1 MKKRISA
8 LLLSG
13 LLCISCIPVSSAAI
27 THQIYVHDGVQDCG
41 LKAGED
47 GSGKGWSYDGSTDT
61 LTLNGFDGK
70 YILFMNEF
78 TENDLTIVLNGQNKV
93 TWDAASKP
101 LPGELREVIS
111 SYSGIHIKGQGSIDI
126 TGEIGAT
133 RDITIESGNVS
144 VDDIKV
150 NGTAGI
156 NAGALGD
163 VVILDGALTL
173 LPADNES
180 DSILGD
186 EGVFAK
192 NFRMTGGQLIIKA
205 KTANTD
211 FNAIEARQD
220 IIINGGEIIADG
232 NLYANYREGG
242 TISLGTNM
250 KAIGGGNKENAK
262 PLSVKNGQFVMADDP
277 YYINLAYVHI
287 TPIAE
292 SGSINAS
299 TTPTN
304 IVTANPTSSP
314 VLLDGK
320 TVSLDAYEIADN
332 NYFKIRDLASVLSG
346 TNSQFDVTWDAANQA
361 IQLTPGVPY
370 TSVGGELTKGN
381 GQSQPAKVS
390 NAKILLNGA
399 NLDLKAY
406 EINENTYFK
415 LRDLSEAL
423 SFGVDWDSAQNAI
436 LIQTQK

>member
-93 TWDAASKP
+93 TWDAVSKP
-101 LPGELREVIS
+101 LTGELREVIS

-163 VVILDGALTL
+163 VVISGGCITVSS
-173 LPADNES
+173 ADDES
-180 DSILGD
+180 DSVFGD
-186 EGVFAK
+186 EGVSAK
-192 NFRMTGGQLIIKA
+192 NFRMTAGQLTVKA
-205 KTANTD
+205 KVAKAQ
-211 FNAIEARQD
+211 FYPIHVKQD
-220 IIINGGEIIADG
+220 ITINGGEIIADG
-232 NLYANYREGG
+232 NLSANYRNGG

-250 KAIGGGNKENAK
+250 KAVGGESKENAK

-287 TPIAE
+287 TSING
-292 SGSINAS
+292 SGSTDAS

-304 IVTANPTSSP
+304 TVTANPTSSS

-346 TNSQFDVTWDAANQA
+346 TNSQFEVTWDVANQA

-399 NLDLKAY
+399 GLDLKAY
-406 EINENTYFK
+406 EINGNTYFK
-415 LRDLSEAL
+415 LRDLGEAL
-423 SFGVDWDSAQNAI
+423 GFGVDWDSAQNTI
-436 LIQTQK
+436 LIKT

>member
-163 VVILDGALTL
+163 VIISGGSVTVLS
-173 LPADNES
+173 ADDES
-180 DSILGD
+180 DSVFGD
-186 EGVFAK
+186 EGVSAK
-192 NFRMTGGQLIIKA
+192 NFQMTGGQLIVESKA
-205 KTANTD
+205 AKAQFYPID
-211 FNAIEARQD
+211 VKRD
-220 IIINGGEIIADG
+220 ITISGGEITTQG

-242 TISLGTNM
+242 TISLGTTM
-250 KAIGGGNKENAK
+250 KAIGGENKENAK
-262 PLSVKNGQFVMADDP
+262 PLSVKNGQFFIPDDP
-277 YYINLAYVHI
+277 YTEFTYVHI
-287 TPIAE
+287 SPING
-292 SGSINAS
+292 SGSTDAS

-304 IVTANPTSSP
+304 TVTANPTSSP

-346 TNSQFDVTWDAANQA
+346 TNSQFEVTWDAENQA
-361 IQLTPGVPY
+361 IQLTPGMPY
-370 TSVGGELTKGN
+370 TPVGGELTKGN

-399 NLDLKAY
+399 DLDLKAY
-406 EINENTYFK
+406 EINGNTYFK
-415 LRDLSEAL
+415 LRDLGEAL
-423 SFGVDWDSAQNAI
+423 GFGVDWDSAQNTI
-436 LIQTQK
+436 LIKT